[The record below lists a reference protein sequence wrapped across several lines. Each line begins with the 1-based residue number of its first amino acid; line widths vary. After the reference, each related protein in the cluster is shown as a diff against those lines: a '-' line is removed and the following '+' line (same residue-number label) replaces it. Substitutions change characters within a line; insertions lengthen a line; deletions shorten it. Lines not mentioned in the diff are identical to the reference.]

1 MDRISANDLFKASAF
16 SKDYN
21 VKRAKG
27 FFTTLICFIL
37 ISLKFGNARLYV
49 TDKGMLCLSWRFC

>member
-1 MDRISANDLFKASAF
+1 MDRISANDLFKASTF

-27 FFTTLICFIL
+27 FIETLICL
-37 ISLKFGNARLYV
+37 
-49 TDKGMLCLSWRFC
+49 